1 VIGRRGGTTKGGRSF
16 GHSLT
21 RCTQTSEGS
30 QVDTVEHAEM
40 VEKQLDAMIQ
50 RRARKGDVD
59 PDEREELWK
68 ESVRR
73 YNARRR
79 EENRLAWQS
88 YFSRLAG
95 SLRARAEEYDQRAAL
110 LEDQG
115 EGVGT

>member
-1 VIGRRGGTTKGGRSF
+1 
-16 GHSLT
+16 
-21 RCTQTSEGS
+21 
-30 QVDTVEHAEM
+30 VDAVEHAEM
-40 VEKQLDAMIQ
+40 VEQRLDAMIQ
-50 RRARKGDVD
+50 RRARKGEVD

-95 SLRARAEEYDQRAAL
+95 SLKARAEEYDQRAAL

-115 EGVGT
+115 EGVGS